1 MDEPSTSPERHET
14 GTERADR
21 NWGELMQELR
31 VLQTG
36 AQILVGFLLTIPFQA
51 RFEALDGY
59 QRGTYLVLVVMAV
72 ASTVLIVAPVSMHR
86 LLFGRHRKA
95 ALVRAAARFAR
106 AGLVALALVMA
117 GALMLLV
124 DVVASRS
131 AGRWAAVATLM
142 VIVVAWWLV
151 PSRVGR
157 RD

>member
-1 MDEPSTSPERHET
+1 VDEPITPERHET
-14 GTERADR
+14 DTERADR

-51 RFEALDGY
+51 RFEALDAY
-59 QRGTYLVLVVMAV
+59 QRDTYLVLVVMAV

-117 GALMLLV
+117 GVLMMLV

-131 AGRWAAVATLM
+131 AGRWTAAVTLV
-142 VIVVAWWLV
+142 VIVAAWWLV
-151 PSRVGR
+151 PHRVGR
-157 RD
+157 RA